1 MLGPPLCGNSR
12 TGGSLLADRA
22 LMSIERLSSE
32 IGFRPRAGRED
43 VSAEYVTW
51 LDTHRGYHE

>member
-22 LMSIERLSSE
+22 LMSTAQLSE
-32 IGFRPRAGRED
+32 EEVHALARANATGAR
-43 VSAEYVTW
+43 ST
-51 LDTHRGYHE
+51 